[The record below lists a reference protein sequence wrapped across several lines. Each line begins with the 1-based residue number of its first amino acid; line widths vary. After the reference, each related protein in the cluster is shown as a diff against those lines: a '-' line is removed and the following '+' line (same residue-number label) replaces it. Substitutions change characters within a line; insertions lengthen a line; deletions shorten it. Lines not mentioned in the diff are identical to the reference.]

1 MQDTTKS
8 KTFINGVFINEREF
22 SNGGSI
28 LKISIP
34 EDKIDALAAQL
45 KFNATGGWSRLVIQ
59 KNRNPTVSKTT
70 GKVVSTHSLSV
81 DDWKPDQTRRDQ
93 PQPAPAKEQPQSD
106 DVPF

>member
-1 MQDTTKS
+1 MSEQKT

-45 KFNATGGWSRLVIQ
+45 RFIATDGWARLAISKNQ
-59 KNRNPTVSKTT
+59 KPSISKTT
-70 GKVVSTHSLSV
+70 GKIISTHSLSV
-81 DDWKPDQTRRDQ
+81 DDWKPT
-93 PQPAPAKEQPQSD
+93 APAAQKPASD
-106 DVPF
+106 DVDF